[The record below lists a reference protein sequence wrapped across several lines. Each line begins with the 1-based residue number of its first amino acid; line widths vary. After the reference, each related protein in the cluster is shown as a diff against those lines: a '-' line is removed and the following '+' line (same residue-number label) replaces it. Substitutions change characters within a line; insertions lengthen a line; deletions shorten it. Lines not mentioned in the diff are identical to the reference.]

1 MGITVGYTIEKPLMT
16 REAYTAYTAM
26 ARAVNMHNAA
36 CKPGE
41 TLWLIQDGKTC
52 YTVVE
57 AGTAS
62 EPEPAK
68 PTLEEQIAA
77 VQAAQTDTDALVVDQ
92 EYRLTL
98 LELGVTEN
106 SEEDE

>member
-1 MGITVGYTIEKPLMT
+1 METTVGYTIEKPLMT
-16 REAYTAYTAM
+16 KEACDSYAAM
-26 ARAVNMHNAA
+26 ARAVNTHNAA
-36 CKPGE
+36 CKVGE
-41 TLWLIQDGKTC
+41 TLWLIQDGETC

-57 AGTAS
+57 AGTLS
-62 EPEPAK
+62 EPEEAK

-106 SEEDE
+106 TQEDE

>member
-1 MGITVGYTIEKPLMT
+1 MEITVGYTIEKPLMT
-16 REAYTAYTAM
+16 EEAYASYARM
-26 ARAVNMHNAA
+26 ARHVNVHNAA

-41 TLWLIQDGKTC
+41 TLWLIHDGETC

-106 SEEDE
+106 TEDE

>member
-1 MGITVGYTIEKPLMT
+1 METTVGYTIEKPLMT
-16 REAYTAYTAM
+16 KEACASYAAM
-26 ARAVNMHNAA
+26 AQAVNMHNAA
-36 CKPGE
+36 CTVGE
-41 TLWLIQDGKTC
+41 TLWLIQDGETC

-57 AGTAS
+57 AGTLS
-62 EPEPAK
+62 EPEEVK

-106 SEEDE
+106 TQEDE